1 MAIRGSSGGG
11 TVGGSTCFMRGS
23 RIAASEGSICVEDLA
38 VGALVMT
45 HSGQARPVRW
55 LGHRAIDCTRYPNPA
70 EVWPYRIRAG
80 AFSDNQP
87 ARDLWL
93 SRGHSILVDGVLM
106 QVETLVNGAS
116 IVRVPSERVEYWHV
130 ELDSHD
136 ILIAEG
142 LPAESYLDVGNRTA
156 FVNGGAFLEA
166 YPDFQA
172 RHSSETCVPVVT
184 EGPAVQ
190 RAKAALLARAELLGY
205 HRTDDADVHI
215 RADGQRIDPV
225 YLDPMRIAFMLP
237 EARASIELR
246 CRSFSPAQINPVS
259 DDTRSLGICVS
270 RLQLDG
276 IDVPLDSEDAVTLG
290 WHELERNPDGQSWR
304 WSHDRTRLAAG
315 TRLLVIDQCNKGP
328 YYWMAPG
335 ARPVAAQ
342 VG

>member
-130 ELDSHD
+130 ELVSHD
-136 ILIAEG
+136 ILLAEG
-142 LPAESYLDVGNRTA
+142 LPAESYLDVGNRTG
-156 FVNGGAFLEA
+156 FVNGGAYLDA
-166 YPDFQA
+166 HPDFTAQESA
-172 RHSSETCVPVVT
+172 NFCAPLVMKGPVI
-184 EGPAVQ
+184 E
-190 RAKAALLARAELLGY
+190 RAKAALLERAQALGY
-205 HRTDDADVHI
+205 ALTEDAGVHI
-215 RADGQRIDPV
+215 MADGRRIEPV
-225 YLDPMRIAFMLP
+225 
-237 EARASIELR
+237 
-246 CRSFSPAQINPVS
+246 C
-259 DDTRSLGICVS
+259 LG
-270 RLQLDG
+270 DK
-276 IDVPLDSEDAVTLG
+276 
-290 WHELERNPDGQSWR
+290 
-304 WSHDRTRLAAG
+304 RLAF
-315 TRLLVIDQCNKGP
+315 LLP
-328 YYWMAPG
+328 A
-335 ARPVAAQ
+335 
-342 VG
+342 

>member
-1 MAIRGSSGGG
+1 MAVILPGGG
-11 TVGGSTCFMRGS
+11 AGTCFCRGTLIRSS
-23 RIAASEGSICVEDLA
+23 RGDMPVEDLV
-38 VGALVMT
+38 VGDTVLTAAGEL
-45 HSGQARPVRW
+45 RPVRW

-304 WSHDRTRLAAG
+304 WSHDRTRLPAG